1 MLRYVIDY
9 FTKKRTQA
17 GVEKILVHTSIFFL
31 HTLGIHTGY
40 CFTGDIFG
48 PYSQRISEDG
58 DILEYRTGEV
68 KSIHGF
74 LIFSQYMQTPK
85 MRTYFPLSTSLIQ
98 KIEKNLGFFC
108 EVILKNDFSF
118 TRVYMAGIVLHL
130 LQLPQYV
137 SAKTLLTGDTVFPIT
152 TVPPDIYKM
161 FDLENMGSEEDIIA
175 ICNAIVR
182 IRNENA

>member
-1 MLRYVIDY
+1 MLKFYVFKGTCY
-9 FTKKRTQA
+9 A
-17 GVEKILVHTSIFFL
+17 S
-31 HTLGIHTGY
+31 
-40 CFTGDIFG
+40 
-48 PYSQRISEDG
+48 SQRISEDS

-85 MRTYFPLSTSLIQ
+85 MRMHFPLSTSLIQ

-130 LQLPQYV
+130 LQLPQ
-137 SAKTLLTGDTVFPIT
+137 GDTVFPIT
-152 TVPPDIYKM
+152 TVPPDIYKLKTLS
-161 FDLENMGSEEDIIA
+161 LEWTGIVEESFLFL
-175 ICNAIVR
+175 
-182 IRNENA
+182 RNPLSDNEMWT